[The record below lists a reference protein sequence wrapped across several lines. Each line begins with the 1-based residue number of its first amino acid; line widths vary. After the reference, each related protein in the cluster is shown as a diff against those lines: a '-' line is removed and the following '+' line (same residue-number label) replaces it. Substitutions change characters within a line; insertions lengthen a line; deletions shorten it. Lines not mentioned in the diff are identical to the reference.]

1 MWLPEF
7 MKQRMA
13 LYLRS
18 KTQAAV
24 TLREQG
30 MFGDSYRLLDR
41 TVRKCVRWLGWWN
54 ADSLQAMTQLSR
66 TCRNTGDFGKCM
78 ALHQQVLSGQR
89 PGNVTREIADF
100 TIALVDGLVFAGQAK
115 GAFSVLIHA
124 ADEVDVT
131 TLTMAA
137 IEASE
142 GPATCGLAIFHSPAR
157 YMNLL
162 KADAT
167 EWLKA
172 FTDSSG
178 KSAITLSDR
187 LLLNG
192 KAEDASILLKHVVDA
207 HEYGCRWAQVAL
219 DYSGGP
225 AVCALAT
232 LRNPTLPSSDETVAR
247 NWLKSILEIEEC
259 RRICHPKNEGLLC
272 DQRPRRPLFSG

>member
-7 MKQRMA
+7 MKHRMA

-18 KTQAAV
+18 RTNAAV
-24 TLREQG
+24 KLREQG
-30 MFGDSYRLLDR
+30 MFSDSHRLLER
-41 TVRKCVRWLGWWN
+41 TVRKCIRWLGCWN
-54 ADSLQAMTQLSR
+54 ADTLNAMTQLSR

-89 PGNVTREIADF
+89 PGNVTREIVDF
-100 TIALVDGLVFAGQAK
+100 TIVLVDGLILAGQAK

-124 ADEVDVT
+124 ADEVDAT
-131 TLTMAA
+131 TLTTAA
-137 IEASE
+137 LEVSE
-142 GPATCGLAIFHSPAR
+142 GPTTCGLAVFHSPAR
-157 YMNLL
+157 YMSLL

-167 EWLKA
+167 AWLKA

-192 KAEDASILLKHVVDA
+192 NTEDASILLKHVVDTYK
-207 HEYGCRWAQVAL
+207 YGCRWAQVAL
-219 DYSGGP
+219 EYSGGP

-232 LRNPTLPSSDETVAR
+232 LMNPTLSSSDESAAR
-247 NWLKSILEIEEC
+247 NWLKSIIEEYM
-259 RRICHPKNEGLLC
+259 RKHPVVKDNGMLARL
-272 DQRPRRPLFSG
+272 R